1 MLDFA
6 KLAVDFDC
14 ALFYVNITFC
24 FKVHITHLVD
34 LDKTLDRNNTNA
46 FFFSSQF
53 ENHKACQITRYL
65 HTSNM

>member
-46 FFFSSQF
+46 FFFKSV
-53 ENHKACQITRYL
+53 
-65 HTSNM
+65 